1 MIDGSNP
8 STQQQCWASLV
19 SIILWQ
25 IFILKQCLAVQ
36 SRGSSIGNRGVVSSS
51 LADEEVPLIAQLV
64 EHEKAPL
71 FAYSQGI
78 T

>member
-8 STQQQCWASLV
+8 STQQQCWARLV

-36 SRGSSIGNRGVVSSS
+36 SRGSSTCNRVVASSS

-71 FAYSQGI
+71 FVNSQGI
-78 T
+78 I